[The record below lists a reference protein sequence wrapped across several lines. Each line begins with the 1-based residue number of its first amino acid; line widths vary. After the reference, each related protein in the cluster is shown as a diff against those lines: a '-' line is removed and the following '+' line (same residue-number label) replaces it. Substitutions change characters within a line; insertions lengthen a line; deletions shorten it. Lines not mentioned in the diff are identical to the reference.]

1 MAMTKKTVYAT
12 DHVTT
17 DEEKA
22 QIEAKVAELVA
33 NGSTDGFYVVFDDR
47 PPGSVTRRIRHW
59 VDQEAAA
66 AWEAWLTNFAATNG
80 FDFSSFVISDI

>member
-33 NGSTDGFYVVFDDR
+33 NGSTDGVMEFT
-47 PPGSVTRRIRHW
+47 PPNTRTRFW